1 MRRRNGSI
9 RGGDEGLVGQGKGA
23 VCDHERERSREM
35 MGHARRMLEC
45 HLLLG
50 VALRS
55 LIPLLG
61 LSCVLLCL
69 LGGGLLGG
77 RISFPG
83 LTLRL
88 LAAGVHGV
96 LLARHYAVC
105 GLLGTRSGSS
115 VAFRW
120 SGVAREWLLR
130 YVVMLEEGSG
140 MVPRGSFEGGLLG
153 RLKWVDPVC
162 SVGEARLKMAVDTT
176 GISVVVPLIAFV
188 GLVGLE

>member
-1 MRRRNGSI
+1 
-9 RGGDEGLVGQGKGA
+9 
-23 VCDHERERSREM
+23 
-35 MGHARRMLEC
+35 MLEC

-55 LIPLLG
+55 LVPLLG

-69 LGGGLLGG
+69 LAGGLLGG
-77 RISFPG
+77 RLSFPG

-88 LAAGVHGV
+88 LAAGVRGA
-96 LLARHYAVC
+96 LLARHCAVC

-130 YVVMLEEGSG
+130 YVVMLEGVRG
-140 MVPRGSFEGGLLG
+140 WFRGSFNGGLLG
-153 RLKWVDPVC
+153 RFKCVDPVC
-162 SVGEARLKMAVDTT
+162 SVGEARLKMVVDTT
-176 GISVVVPLIAFV
+176 VISVVLFCCFCWSCWIGVNGTSHPGMHSKVFEACSIADS
-188 GLVGLE
+188 GAKCAMPRCTRSR